1 MDEIRL
7 YTAYIRI
14 DCVLRIPYGIDDL
27 LIYTSRIICQDFVTN
42 CLAPFDLPRNLPC
55 HDRRAGVR
63 LVLDPGVS
71 GNRKAIAVGLRRLTD
86 SARLARIPGSLNVW
100 VVMLTIGLT
109 GGIGSGKSAVADLLR
124 QLGASVIDADRLGH
138 EAYTPNS
145 EAWQQVVA
153 AFGKEILTA
162 EGEIDRRK
170 LGSIVFADPAELAR
184 LNGIMHPLM
193 ARMVEER
200 KADLA
205 AAGESVTV
213 VEAAVLFEAGWD
225 SLVDEVWT
233 AYAPFE
239 RVVERLYA
247 RNGLSE
253 EEARKRINSQ
263 MSVEERNRRS
273 DVVVDNSSDL
283 AALEAEVRGLWRAR
297 VKGQVNQSNG

>member
-1 MDEIRL
+1 MGLVIRSIHGSVRGGAGAAA
-7 YTAYIRI
+7 TM
-14 DCVLRIPYGIDDL
+14 
-27 LIYTSRIICQDFVTN
+27 
-42 CLAPFDLPRNLPC
+42 PR
-55 HDRRAGVR
+55 A
-63 LVLDPGVS
+63 VS
-71 GNRKAIAVGLRRLTD
+71 GTQQTGAATERQLTDAVGLV
-86 SARLARIPGSLNVW
+86 RIPGSLNVW

-153 AFGKEILTA
+153 AFGQDILTA
-162 EGEIDRRK
+162 ENEIDRRK
-170 LGSIVFADPAELAR
+170 LGLIVFADPAELAR

-193 ARMVEER
+193 ARMVEQR
-200 KADLA
+200 KAELA
-205 AAGESVTV
+205 AAGESVAV

-233 AYAPFE
+233 AYAPIGM
-239 RVVERLYA
+239 VVKRLHA

-273 DVVVDNSSDL
+273 DVVVDNSADL
-283 AALEAEVRGLWRAR
+283 VALEREVRGLWQAR
-297 VKGQVNQSNG
+297 VKGQVHQNNG

>member
-1 MDEIRL
+1 MTD
-7 YTAYIRI
+7 
-14 DCVLRIPYGIDDL
+14 
-27 LIYTSRIICQDFVTN
+27 S
-42 CLAPFDLPRNLPC
+42 
-55 HDRRAGVR
+55 VR
-63 LVLDPGVS
+63 LVRIS
-71 GNRKAIAVGLRRLTD
+71 ASLT
-86 SARLARIPGSLNVW
+86 VW

-109 GGIGSGKSAVADLLR
+109 GGIGSGKSAVADLL
-124 QLGASVIDADRLGH
+124 QKLGASVIDADRLGH

-145 EAWQQVVA
+145 EAWRQVVA
-153 AFGKEILTA
+153 AFGQEILTA

-193 ARMVEER
+193 AGMVEER
-200 KADLA
+200 KAELA
-205 AAGESVTV
+205 SAGETVAV

-233 AYAPFE
+233 TYSPVE
-239 RVVERLYA
+239 TVVERLRA

-273 DVVVDNSSDL
+273 DVVVDNSTDL
-283 AALEAEVRGLWRAR
+283 ETLERGVKDLWQTR
-297 VKGQVNQSNG
+297 VEGKVNQSNG